1 MKRDLMKIICC
12 PVCKSDL
19 KLTVENENEVEVLT
33 GGLLCQKCNHNYS
46 IEDGIPNLLPP
57 ELQKE

>member
-1 MKRDLMKIICC
+1 MRHDLMEIICC

-19 KLTVENENEVEVLT
+19 DLIVQEENEVEILSGSLT
-33 GGLLCQKCNHNYS
+33 CKKCEHTYS

-57 ELQKE
+57 DL